1 MIAGCGVLAESVL
14 QTIRKAG
21 GNMLKQFI
29 ACKNPAE
36 RFRFFDGT
44 RVSDWTASEL
54 EAIASII
61 GLELNTEAEP
71 AQNYMAI
78 CCTLR
83 QKAEKIA

>member
-1 MIAGCGVLAESVL
+1 
-14 QTIRKAG
+14 
-21 GNMLKQFI
+21 MLKQFI
-29 ACKNPAE
+29 ACKNPAA

-61 GLELNTEAEP
+61 GLELNTEP